1 MTREREDQVP
11 QILERLAAL
20 ARGAAPPTLFQVRA
34 STAYRLNAVACDG
47 PLLVL
52 PLAGIKRAILADER
66 WQAAPGD
73 ILAVHWPTRL
83 DIENCPPHP
92 SGDYLAAVIVF
103 PPEVLAAARS
113 LCLPAPPCPEGG
125 GAVSVLPAT
134 AVAGALARWL
144 AAGSAASA
152 VRQRLAAVDL
162 LLALAEAGHGGFLN
176 PPPDSLAE
184 RITRLVAAE
193 PARLWDSA
201 QLESALGI
209 SGATLRRHLAAGAT
223 SLRIVLREARLRHAL
238 GLLQSTRLPVKAVAA
253 RCGYSSVSTFAR
265 RFAERYGI
273 APSRVAN
280 A

>member
-1 MTREREDQVP
+1 MTQKFQGNVP
-11 QILERLAAL
+11 EILDRLAIL
-20 ARGAAPPTLFQVRA
+20 ARGAPHPTLFQVRA

-52 PLAGIKRAILADER
+52 PLAGIKRAALADER
-66 WQAAPGD
+66 WQAVPGD
-73 ILAVHWPTRL
+73 ILAVHWPIRL
-83 DIENCPPHP
+83 DIENHP
-92 SGDYLAAVIVF
+92 ASSTGDYLAAVIVF
-103 PPEVLAAARS
+103 PPEVLAAVRG
-113 LCLPAPPCPEGG
+113 LCLPAPPCLGG
-125 GAVSVLPAT
+125 GVAVTVLPAA
-134 AVAGALARWL
+134 AVAGALERWL

-162 LLALAEAGHGGFLN
+162 LLALAEAGHGSFLY
-176 PPPDSLAE
+176 PPPDSLVE
-184 RITRLVAAE
+184 RITRLVATE

-201 QLESALGI
+201 QVEDALGI

-238 GLLQSTRLPVKAVAA
+238 GLLQSTRLPVKTVAA

-273 APSRVAN
+273 TPSRVAN
-280 A
+280 G